1 MARKVTLE
9 VLKRFADGQDFDIRD
24 LDETCIGKEYETI
37 WDLIPLVGCEI
48 DEHGE
53 INLRF

>member
-24 LDETCIGKEYETI
+24 LDETSIGKEYETI
-37 WDLIPLVGCEI
+37 WELITLVGCKI